1 MSVLSDL
8 EKQLGLST
16 FDMSILQCSIEHI
29 YDGVDYSTPSASYK
43 KEDKVQ
49 RKADKLVERMGKPD
63 LVAVP
68 APKPWLST
76 NNFDPAIIAGR
87 MGIPTTNISS
97 LYLHVLDLY
106 KRSEDSNV
114 KNLCEDILQH
124 LYYNEGSREEINNL
138 INKLNRMVK

>member
-8 EKQLGLST
+8 EKELGLPS
-16 FDMSILQCSIEHI
+16 FDTTVLYCSDEHI
-29 YDGVDYSTPSASYK
+29 YDGVDYSTPSTSSK
-43 KEDKVQ
+43 KEEQVQ
-49 RKADKLVERMGKPD
+49 RKATKSVERMGKPD

-76 NNFDPAIIAGR
+76 NNFNPVIIAER

-106 KRSEDSNV
+106 KRSERNDI
-114 KNLCEDILQH
+114 KNLCEDILKH
-124 LYYNEGSREEINNL
+124 LYCNEGSREEINNL
-138 INKLNRMVK
+138 INNLNRLVN